1 MRPDPAGFTHTAR
14 AAGPPPGGEEEGAR
28 FGPPRAPR
36 AGRHHEPQER
46 PPPHPPRARTS
57 FGARRSVH
65 YGRAETAVW
74 ATWTTGTETPCTG
87 RRTVRAV
94 ESRTSPA
101 M

>member
-1 MRPDPAGFTHTAR
+1 MERCGLH
-14 AAGPPPGGEEEGAR
+14 PPGPGGLTPPRAR
-28 FGPPRAPR
+28 IGPAPGVRVERAPVRPPRAPR
-36 AGRHHEPQER
+36 HGRNNEPQQR
-46 PPPHPPRARTS
+46 QPAHPPRA
-57 FGARRSVH
+57 AH

-101 M
+101 R